1 MDEVLEI
8 GFTRNQELLA
18 DTGEHLG
25 AGGAELGLGDFE
37 GELLTLAGANETE
50 LCSDLHNNVSGG
62 RFGKCNVIH
71 GVNIAHSNS
80 LSTFHFSARHH
91 YVFSVMR
98 PKSKIDL
105 LEELRDFVS
114 DALTASHA
122 TRFGNVS
129 EKRHNRKL
137 KRLRKEV
144 DKWIEELEKK
154 DKLDETIVA
163 A

>member
-1 MDEVLEI
+1 M
-8 GFTRNQELLA
+8 
-18 DTGEHLG
+18 
-25 AGGAELGLGDFE
+25 
-37 GELLTLAGANETE
+37 
-50 LCSDLHNNVSGG
+50 
-62 RFGKCNVIH
+62 
-71 GVNIAHSNS
+71 
-80 LSTFHFSARHH
+80 
-91 YVFSVMR
+91 VMR
-98 PKSKIDL
+98 QYQKSKIDL